1 MESLLRAVEGQL
13 SAAESAALKEPVQD
27 LENKYI
33 QLCEAIAERCK
44 QLDTA
49 LVQSQGVQDALD
61 SLLTWLKSAEN
72 RLK

>member
-1 MESLLRAVEGQL
+1 MRAIEGQV
-13 SAAESAALKEPVQD
+13 SAGEIAALQEPVQD

-61 SLLTWLKSAEN
+61 SLLSWLTSAEN